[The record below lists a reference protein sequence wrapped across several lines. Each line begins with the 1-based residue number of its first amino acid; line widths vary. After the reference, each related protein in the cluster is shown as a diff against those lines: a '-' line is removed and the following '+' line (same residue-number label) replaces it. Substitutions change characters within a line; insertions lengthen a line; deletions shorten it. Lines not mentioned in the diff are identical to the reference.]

1 VNTQKMRRRS
11 GLKDLAAVLG
21 ALLIALT
28 AGLTPC
34 LFTPAHAA
42 GETLSLDGSAWRIAP
57 QAEIPAVGEQI
68 STPGYKPLRW
78 MTAQVPGTVFGAY
91 VLAGREPEPTYADN
105 AYKVDR
111 AKYDRSFWYRTEFRV
126 PAAYRAGIWLNL
138 AGVNRDADIYV
149 NGKNVGAMHG
159 FMQRGRFDLTPLVHF
174 GSVNA
179 LAVLDYVPNQPPG
192 KGENYSSPAFI
203 CSVGW
208 DWMPRVPGLNMGI
221 YKGVYLSHTGPVS
234 LANPWV
240 RTDLPALTQAN
251 LSVQVEAANDSGAAA
266 SGTLSGLIEPGS
278 IRFDQPVSLAAGET
292 RTVTLSS
299 ETLAALRLKNPKLW
313 WPNGYGSPNLYT
325 CRLAFRIGGEVS
337 DAKTVTFGIK
347 KYTYDTNNHILHFHV
362 NGVPV
367 FPKGGSWGMSEFM
380 LRCNAKD
387 YDTKVRFHKEL
398 NFNMIRN
405 WLGMTPD
412 EAFYAACDKYGIM
425 VWDEF
430 WLNSSTI
437 YGFLPADVPLFK
449 ANAIDKIKTFRNHP
463 CIALWCAENE
473 ATPPPQIND
482 ALRADVHLYDGDDR
496 YYQENSHAVNL
507 SGSGPWNA
515 LDPKQYFQGVPIGNG
530 DPQPFGMRSEIGTA
544 TFTSFDSFKKFMPE
558 ANWWPYNE
566 MWNQHFFGK
575 SAANAGPDGYENALN
590 RRYGPSRGI
599 QEYCAKAQFLNLE
612 TMKALYEGWLDHS
625 DKDASGVLIWMSQ
638 SAYPSF
644 VWQTYDYYYDT
655 TGAYWGAKTACE
667 PLHVYW
673 NRNDDRI
680 RVVNTTGKDYDGL
693 TAQAWI
699 YNLDGTQKYHKSIA
713 VSSRFDAVADCFTLT
728 YPDGLSATHFIKLRL
743 TNKAGQVV
751 SENFYWRGTTPL
763 KYTALNDLKKVTLT
777 VSSRLTERGMM
788 TASITNPAG
797 SNTVA
802 FAIRP
807 KLVKP
812 KTGEQVLPVFM
823 NDGYFSLVP
832 GETKHLTIRFD
843 PADAGPLPPA
853 LVVECWNNARA
864 SFPAAKRDQPNGDKA
879 NLALFRPAAASSDE
893 DSSGGPEAA
902 VDDDPL
908 TRWSSAWSADPQWL
922 RVDLGKSRP
931 IRRVKLVW
939 EAAYA
944 KSYQIQ
950 VSEDAVHWT
959 DLYATTTGPGGTEDL
974 TGLSGQGRYIRL
986 YATQRATPYGYSLYA
1001 FEVYGPNSALPGKG
1015 LR

>member
-1 VNTQKMRRRS
+1 MNTHKMRRRS
-11 GLKDLAAVLG
+11 SLTDFVAVVG
-21 ALLIALT
+21 ALLVVLT
-28 AGLTPC
+28 AGLSPG
-34 LFTPAHAA
+34 FAA
-42 GETLSLDGSAWRIAP
+42 GETMPLGGSAWQVAP
-57 QAEIPAVGEQI
+57 QAETPAAGEQI
-68 STPGYKPLRW
+68 SLPGYPAPAW
-78 MTAQVPGTVFGAY
+78 VAAQVPGTVFGAY
-91 VLAGREPEPTYADN
+91 VQAGREKEPTYADN
-105 AYKVDR
+105 AYKVDT
-111 AKYDRSFWYRTEFRV
+111 AKYDRNFWYRTEFRV
-126 PAAYRAGIWLNL
+126 PAAYRTGKVWLNL
-138 AGVNRDADIYV
+138 DGVNRDAEIYV
-149 NGKNVGAMHG
+149 NGKEVGAMHG
-159 FMQRGRFDLTPLVHF
+159 FMQRGRFDVTNVMHF

-179 LAVLDYVPNQPPG
+179 LAVLDFVPNQPP
-192 KGENYSSPAFI
+192 KQGENYSSPAFI

-221 YKGVYLSHTGPVS
+221 YKDVYLSHTGPVS

-240 RTDLPALTQAN
+240 RTDLPALTQAD
-251 LSVQVEAANDSGAAA
+251 LSVQVEAANASGSAA
-266 SGTLSGLIEPGS
+266 SGTLSGMIEPGG
-278 IRFDQPVSLAAGET
+278 IRFAQPVSLAAGET

-299 ETLAALRLKNPKLW
+299 RTLAALRVRNPKLW
-313 WPNGYGSPNLYT
+313 WPNGYGAPNLYT
-325 CRLAFRIGGEVS
+325 CRLAFRIGNEVS
-337 DAKTVTFGIK
+337 DAKTITFGIK
-347 KYTYDTNNHILHFHV
+347 KYTYDTDNHILHFHI
-362 NGVPV
+362 NGVPL

-380 LRCNAKD
+380 LRCGAKE

-405 WLGMTPD
+405 WMGMTPD

-425 VWDEF
+425 VWDDF

-437 YGFLPADVPLFK
+437 YGLLPADVPLFE
-449 ANAIDKIKTFRNHP
+449 ANAIEKIKMFRNHP
-463 CIALWCAENE
+463 SIALWCAENE
-473 ATPPPQIND
+473 ATPPAQIND

-544 TFTSFDSFKKFMPE
+544 TFTSFDSFQKFMPE

-575 SAANAGPDGYENALN
+575 NAANAGPNGYQNDLL

-644 VWQTYDYYYDT
+644 VWQTYDYYYDA

-667 PLHVYW
+667 PLHIYW

-680 RVVNTTGKDYDGL
+680 RVVNTTGKDFAGL

-699 YNLDGTQKYHKSIA
+699 YNLDGTQKYHNSAA
-713 VSSRFDAVADCFTLT
+713 VSSRFGAVADCFTLA
-728 YPDGLSATHFIKLRL
+728 YPSALSATHFIKLRL
-743 TNKAGQVV
+743 TNKAGQIV

-763 KYTALNDLKKVTLT
+763 NYAALNDLKKVNLAVT
-777 VSSRLTERGMM
+777 SRLTGTPQNGAM
-788 TASITNPAG
+788 TVAITNPAG

-807 KLVKP
+807 KLVNP

-832 GETKHLTIRFD
+832 GETKHLTIQFD
-843 PADAGPLPPA
+843 PADAGPRSPA
-853 LVVECWNNARA
+853 LVVECWNNAHG
-864 SFPAAKRDQPNGDKA
+864 SFPTAKQDKSKGSSA
-879 NLALFRPAAASSDE
+879 DLALFRPAAASSDD
-893 DSSGGPEAA
+893 DSSGGPAA
-902 VDDDPL
+902 AADGDPL

-922 RVDLGKSRP
+922 QVDLGKSQP
-931 IRRVKLVW
+931 IRRVRLVW

-944 KSYQIQ
+944 KSYQLQ

-959 DLYATTTGPGGTEDL
+959 DLYATKAGPGGTEDL
-974 TGLSGQGRYIRL
+974 KGLSGQGRYIRL
-986 YATQRATPYGYSLYA
+986 YSTERATPYGYSLYA
-1001 FEVYGPNSALPGKG
+1001 FEVYGPSSVPDGVP
-1015 LR
+1015 R

>member
-1 VNTQKMRRRS
+1 MRRRS

-21 ALLIALT
+21 ALVIVLA
-28 AGLTPC
+28 AGLM
-34 LFTPAHAA
+34 PAQAA

-57 QAEIPAVGEQI
+57 QAEIPAPGEQI
-68 STPGYKPLRW
+68 SAPGYRAPNW
-78 MTAQVPGTVFGAY
+78 ITAQVPGTVFGAY
-91 VLAGREPEPTYADN
+91 VQAGREPEPTYADN
-105 AYKVDR
+105 AYKVDQ
-111 AKYDRSFWYRTEFRV
+111 AKYDRNFWYRAEFRV
-126 PAAYRAGIWLNL
+126 PAAYQTGKVWLNL
-138 AGVNRDADIYV
+138 DGVNRDAEIYV
-149 NGKNVGAMHG
+149 NGKNIGAMHG
-159 FMQRGRFDLTPLVHF
+159 FMQRGRFDVTPLVHF
-174 GSVNA
+174 GSVNS
-179 LAVLDYVPNQPPG
+179 LAVLDYVPNQPSRKP
-192 KGENYSSPAFI
+192 ENYSSPAFI

-221 YKGVYLSHTGPVS
+221 YKGVYLSHTGPVF

-251 LSVQVEAANDSGAAA
+251 LSVQVEAVNNSASAAA
-266 SGTLSGLIEPGS
+266 GTLSGVIEPGS
-278 IRFDQPVSLAAGET
+278 IRFAQPVSLKAGET

-299 ETLAALRLKNPKLW
+299 QTLAALRVKNPKLW
-313 WPNGYGSPNLYT
+313 WPNGYGQPNLYT
-325 CRLAFRIGGEVS
+325 CRLAFRVGNDVS
-337 DAKTVTFGIK
+337 DAKTFTFGIK
-347 KYTYDTNNHILHFHV
+347 KYTYDTNNHVLHFHI
-362 NGVPV
+362 NGVPI

-387 YDTKVRFHKEL
+387 YDTKIRFHKEL

-430 WLNSSTI
+430 PLNSSTI
-437 YGFLPADVPLFK
+437 YGFLPADIPLFN
-449 ANAIDKIKTFRNHP
+449 ANAVDKIKTFRNHP

-473 ATPPPQIND
+473 ATPPPVIND
-482 ALRADVHLYDGDDR
+482 ALRAAVHRYDGDDR

-515 LDPKQYFQGVPIGNG
+515 LDPKQYFLGVPIGNG

-575 SAANAGPDGYENALN
+575 NAGNAGPAGYENDLL
-590 RRYGPSRGI
+590 RRYGPSHGI

-625 DKDASGVLIWMSQ
+625 DTDASGVLIWMSQ

-667 PLHVYW
+667 PLHLYW
-673 NRNDDRI
+673 NRADDRI
-680 RVVNTTGKDYDGL
+680 RVVNTTGKNYAGL
-693 TAQAWI
+693 TAEVWI
-699 YNLDGTQKYHKSIA
+699 YNLDGTQQFYKSAA
-713 VSSRFDAVADCFTLT
+713 VSSRFGKVADCFTLT
-728 YPDGLSATHFIKLRL
+728 YPNTLSATHFIKLRL
-743 TNKAGQVV
+743 TNQAGQVV
-751 SENFYWRGTTPL
+751 SENFYWRGTSPL
-763 KYTALNDLKKVTLT
+763 NYTALNDLPKVALK
-777 VSSRLTERGMM
+777 VSSRLAETARSGVM
-788 TASITNPAG
+788 TVAITNPVG
-797 SNTVA
+797 SHTVA

-807 KLVKP
+807 KLVNA

-832 GETKHLTIRFD
+832 GETKRLAIHFD
-843 PADAGPLPPA
+843 PADAGPQKPH
-853 LVVECWNNARA
+853 LVVECWNNAHG
-864 SFPAAKRDQPNGDKA
+864 SFPTTKANHGDKA
-879 NLALFRPAAASSDE
+879 DLALLHPATASSDE
-893 DSSGGPEAA
+893 DSSGGAAAA

-922 RVDLGKSRP
+922 QVDLGKSLP
-931 IRRVKLVW
+931 VRRVKLVW

-944 KSYQIQ
+944 KHYQIQ
-950 VSEDAVHWT
+950 VSDDGVHWT
-959 DLYATTTGPGGTEDL
+959 DIYATTTGPGGTEDL
-974 TGLSGQGRYIRL
+974 TDLTGQGRYIRL
-986 YATQRATPYGYSLYA
+986 YATQRATAYGYSLYA
-1001 FEVYGPNSALPGKG
+1001 FEVYGPSSALPI
-1015 LR
+1015 RDSH